1 MRSPVCMLRVVA
13 VLVVAALVQLTGTAH
28 AVVDDSNTLGIRLL
42 EAPVER
48 QSDPRAQLYVVDHVA
63 PGTVLTRSFEVSND
77 GRAAEIDLYAAA
89 ASAAAGGWEV
99 GEGRAPNELT
109 EWMTVTP
116 AKVTLTA
123 GQRMQA
129 KVEIRVPD
137 DAAEGER
144 YAAVLAELPGRP
156 QPGSQVTLN
165 ARVGIRVYLSVGPG
179 GEPVSDFEVSTLTP
193 QRLQDGTP
201 GVTAQVTN
209 TGGRALD
216 LSGQLELTGGPGGLR
231 AGPFPVDVR
240 TLGIDQTGDVLVRL
254 DQALPAG
261 PWQARMVLRSGRL
274 EKAVEATV
282 TFPEAGAALPV
293 AATPV
298 PLAQDPNVV
307 IPVAVGLLVLAALML
322 LWLLLR
328 RRHRNDDDDEQD
340 AGSPAV
346 AVPQP
351 RTRAA
356 VRT

>member
-1 MRSPVCMLRVVA
+1 MLRVVA
-13 VLVVAALVQLTGTAH
+13 LLVAALVPLAGAAH
-28 AVVDDSNTLGIRLL
+28 AVSVDGDTLGIRLL

-48 QSDPRAQLYVVDHVA
+48 QGDPRAQLYVVDHVA

-89 ASAAAGGWEV
+89 AKAAAGGWDV
-99 GEGRAPNELT
+99 GEGQAPNELT

-116 AKVTLTA
+116 ARVTLSA
-123 GQRMQA
+123 GQRTRA
-129 KVEIRVPD
+129 TVEIRVPD

-144 YAAVLAELPGRP
+144 YAAVLAERPGRP

-165 ARVGIRVYLSVGPG
+165 ARVGIRVYLSVGAG
-179 GEPVSDFEVSTLTP
+179 GEPASDFEVSTLTP
-193 QRLQDGTP
+193 QRLADGTP
-201 GVTAQVTN
+201 AVTAQVTN

-216 LSGQLELTGGPGGLR
+216 LSGELELVGGPGGLR
-231 AGPFPVDVR
+231 AGPFPVAVR
-240 TLGIDQTGDVLVRL
+240 TLGIDATGDVSVSL
-254 DQALPAG
+254 DGALPAG

-274 EKAVEATV
+274 EKAVEATI
-282 TFPEAGAALPV
+282 TFPEAGVAPPVEAA
-293 AATPV
+293 PV

-328 RRHRNDDDDEQD
+328 RRRRNDDDDEPD
-340 AGSPAV
+340 AGSPTV

-351 RTRAA
+351 RGRAA
-356 VRT
+356 VRA